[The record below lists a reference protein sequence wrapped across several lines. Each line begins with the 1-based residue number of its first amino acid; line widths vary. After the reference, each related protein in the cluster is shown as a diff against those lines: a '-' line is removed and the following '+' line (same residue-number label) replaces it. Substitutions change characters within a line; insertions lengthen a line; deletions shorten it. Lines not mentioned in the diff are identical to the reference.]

1 MEKYNFNGKTVEEA
15 LETALNSLECNQ
27 DEIFYNELETKSGLF
42 KSKKVEIEVIK
53 KTDIIN
59 NIKEILTNL
68 TNLMGINTQ
77 FEVKNR
83 KDNVIITMVTESNTN
98 NNILIG
104 KRGRTI
110 NSLTLIIKQFIY
122 NELGFNF
129 NFILDVGDNK
139 VKNQKRIESL
149 AKKVAREVSK
159 TKIEAK
165 LDPMNSYERRIVH
178 TILGENSLVR
188 TESTGEEPN
197 RCVVIKP
204 KED

>member
-1 MEKYNFNGKTVEEA
+1 MEKYNFTGKNIEEA
-15 LETALNSLECNQ
+15 LENALNNLKCNQ
-27 DEIFYNELETKSGLF
+27 SEIFYKEIEVKSGLF

-53 KTDIIN
+53 KIDIIESIKDVLR
-59 NIKEILTNL
+59 NITK
-68 TNLMGINTQ
+68 LMGIKVN

-83 KDNVIITMVTESNTN
+83 KDNVLITIVSDSNSN

-110 NSLTLIIKQFIY
+110 NSLSLVLKQYLY

-129 NFILDVGDNK
+129 NFILDVSDYK
-139 VKNQKRIESL
+139 LKNQKRIESL
-149 AKKVAREVSK
+149 AKKIAKEVSR
-159 TKIEAK
+159 TKIDAK

-178 TILGENSLVR
+178 TILSENEFIK
-188 TESTGEEPN
+188 TESIGEEPN
-197 RCVVIKP
+197 RCVVIKA

>member
-1 MEKYNFNGKTVEEA
+1 MEKYNFTGKSIEEA
-15 LETALNSLECNQ
+15 LDEALKTLNCKEN
-27 DEIFYNELETKSGLF
+27 EIFYKELEVKSGLF
-42 KSKKVEIEVIK
+42 KSKKVEIEVVK
-53 KTDIIN
+53 KSDIIE
-59 NIKEILTNL
+59 NIKSTLKNITK
-68 TNLMGINTQ
+68 LMGINTN

-83 KDNVIITMVTESNTN
+83 KDNVIITIICDSSEN

-110 NSLTLIIKQFIY
+110 NALSLIIKQYLY

-129 NFILDVGDNK
+129 NFILDVSDYK
-139 VKNQKRIESL
+139 LKNQKRIESL
-149 AKKVAREVSK
+149 AKKIAKEVSK

-178 TILGENSLVR
+178 TILSENQFIK
-188 TESTGEEPN
+188 TESIGEEPN

>member
-110 NSLTLIIKQFIY
+110 NSLTLIIKQFIT
-122 NELGFNF
+122 N
-129 NFILDVGDNK
+129 
-139 VKNQKRIESL
+139 
-149 AKKVAREVSK
+149 
-159 TKIEAK
+159 
-165 LDPMNSYERRIVH
+165 
-178 TILGENSLVR
+178 
-188 TESTGEEPN
+188 
-197 RCVVIKP
+197 
-204 KED
+204 